1 MSPTAAANWTQGQLD
16 NLVPASWTVTDG
28 NKDITGIRCDFT
40 KGAIASYYE
49 CAQRLGH
56 NRARC
61 YGDMKINGT
70 TVCTCTS
77 YSGWTTSCDEAR
89 CTYGTISGC
98 ATRDPTVYYLNA
110 VLCSINLIIVTFTLM
125 YALSTVWKGRAMCS
139 RNVTNTTLAWLSLA
153 ALSLWLYFGS
163 IFLANIV
170 LSSDELMVCN
180 YHGNYER
187 MILRCT
193 STLPGT
199 PPRIYR
205 QHTNRLISWRWVEQ
219 THRKLMFTR
228 HVIATRLS
236 LIKLALL
243 SRP

>member
-1 MSPTAAANWTQGQLD
+1 
-16 NLVPASWTVTDG
+16 
-28 NKDITGIRCDFT
+28 
-40 KGAIASYYE
+40 
-49 CAQRLGH
+49 
-56 NRARC
+56 
-61 YGDMKINGT
+61 
-70 TVCTCTS
+70 
-77 YSGWTTSCDEAR
+77 
-89 CTYGTISGC
+89 
-98 ATRDPTVYYLNA
+98 
-110 VLCSINLIIVTFTLM
+110 
-125 YALSTVWKGRAMCS
+125 
-139 RNVTNTTLAWLSLA
+139 LAWLSLA